1 MGPGEAQRR
10 GKRPRLEAHGTE
22 HLLGSV
28 VRDTA
33 TPRPIGGPMD
43 KEAAEIIAAALNNVA
58 TSSAIQA
65 ETNAVLA
72 AQMERMTR
80 TVQAH
85 QFVKFL

>member
-1 MGPGEAQRR
+1 
-10 GKRPRLEAHGTE
+10 
-22 HLLGSV
+22 
-28 VRDTA
+28 
-33 TPRPIGGPMD
+33 MD

-85 QFVKFL
+85 QFVVDRKVSRMVDVSKEHETRMLKESARVIDERRS

>member
-1 MGPGEAQRR
+1 
-10 GKRPRLEAHGTE
+10 
-22 HLLGSV
+22 
-28 VRDTA
+28 
-33 TPRPIGGPMD
+33 MD

-85 QFVKFL
+85 QFVVDRKVSRMVDVSKEHATRMLKESARVIDERRS